1 MTSTGHTSSI
11 KSIENITK
19 AVMHLP
25 KNVWVSFCIHI
36 NAKPFNEGNIN
47 LNTFEKWLA
56 NKIHATLN
64 PIATLIEDSIRSKN
78 KGNQDKSNKFN
89 TNNIH

>member
-1 MTSTGHTSSI
+1 
-11 KSIENITK
+11 
-19 AVMHLP
+19 MHLP
-25 KNVWVSFCIHI
+25 KNVRVSFCIHI
-36 NAKPFNEGNIN
+36 NAKPFKEDNIN